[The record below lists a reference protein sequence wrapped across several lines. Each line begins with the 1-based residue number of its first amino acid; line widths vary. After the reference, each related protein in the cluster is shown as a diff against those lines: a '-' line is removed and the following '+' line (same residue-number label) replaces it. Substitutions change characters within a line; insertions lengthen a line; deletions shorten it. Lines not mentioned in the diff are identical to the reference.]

1 MKYAIPTCKV
11 CGKELR
17 GKQTKFC
24 SDDCKN
30 DFHQAYPLQRLRG
43 LKRKLELMLVLGG
56 KCSRC
61 GSDKNLA
68 ALSFHHVSGKSHAMD
83 MRNLSNRKLEAVLM
97 EFQRCELL
105 CLNCHAELH
114 SPHLNMEAID
124 LNAYEASLEEEKSR
138 RRKKTFPV
146 KDVTVVQ

>member
-1 MKYAIPTCKV
+1 MKSTIPTCQV
-11 CGKELR
+11 CGKALR
-17 GKQTKFC
+17 GRQSKFC

-43 LKRKLELMLVLGG
+43 LRRKLELVEALGG

-61 GSDKNLA
+61 GYNKNLA

-83 MRNLSNRKLEAVLM
+83 MRNLSNRKLEAVLK
-97 EFQRCELL
+97 EFERCELL

-114 SPHLNMEAID
+114 SPHLNMATLD
-124 LNAYEASLEEEKSR
+124 LNAYEASLEYEKSL
-138 RRKKTFPV
+138 RRKKTPPV
-146 KDVTVVQ
+146 KDTPMA